1 MFTVTVSLACV
12 SPLSHE
18 RNGGGVVMELLQK
31 TRNRRPGDGGSERGG
46 PLEGVSAATER
57 LRLQVQRVGPHFR
70 TALIAGERGV
80 RKEGIARALHAA
92 SPAARRAFVVCDA
105 ARMDGLVLRIDSG
118 AMRAGEAVGD
128 LLNEAQ
134 GGTIFVRELGRFS
147 AAAQRKLLGLL
158 DAIENL
164 SGERIRVIA
173 SVSGDVRAMA
183 GTGTI
188 RADLLARVGT
198 VELAIAPLRERVEE
212 IEAIAIRLLDE
223 TSAGMGKGLRTIE
236 ESALRELEGRDWPGN
251 ERELESLLRMAM
263 LASGGAEIEDRHLP
277 AANRSEPEMK
287 ETEPTISMRLED
299 VVEAHVQE
307 VLRRCEG
314 NKVRAAEMLGI
325 SRSTLYRMLDAASVI
340 EGPR

>member
-1 MFTVTVSLACV
+1 MQ
-12 SPLSHE
+12 E
-18 RNGGGVVMELLQK
+18 NQ
-31 TRNRRPGDGGSERGG
+31 
-46 PLEGVSAATER
+46 AAD
-57 LRLQVQRVGPHFR
+57 H
-70 TALIAGERGV
+70 LI
-80 RKEGIARALHAA
+80 
-92 SPAARRAFVVCDA
+92 
-105 ARMDGLVLRIDSG
+105 
-118 AMRAGEAVGD
+118 
-128 LLNEAQ
+128 
-134 GGTIFVRELGRFS
+134 
-147 AAAQRKLLGLL
+147 
-158 DAIENL
+158 
-164 SGERIRVIA
+164 
-173 SVSGDVRAMA
+173 
-183 GTGTI
+183 
-188 RADLLARVGT
+188 
-198 VELAIAPLRERVEE
+198 
-212 IEAIAIRLLDE
+212 
-223 TSAGMGKGLRTIE
+223 SAGMGKGLRTIE